1 MRGDVSITIRKRL
14 LNCYVFSVL
23 IYGCKSWTV
32 NKSLIKRMHAFEQ
45 CCYWRMLKISW
56 KEVSKTDVLK
66 RVREKELLQAN
77 STTETRICWTV
88 GHIKGSGG
96 RNTLV
101 ILIH

>member
-1 MRGDVSITIRKRL
+1 
-14 LNCYVFSVL
+14 
-23 IYGCKSWTV
+23 
-32 NKSLIKRMHAFEQ
+32 
-45 CCYWRMLKISW
+45 MLKISW